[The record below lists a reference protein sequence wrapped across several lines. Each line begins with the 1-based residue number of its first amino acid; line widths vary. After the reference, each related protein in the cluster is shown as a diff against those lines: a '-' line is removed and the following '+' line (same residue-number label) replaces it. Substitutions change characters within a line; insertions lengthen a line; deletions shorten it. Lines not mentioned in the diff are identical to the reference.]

1 MKALDKHGKELFEG
15 DFVNTSDGQR
25 GQVIIIEGDKVFV
38 RFKEYIEI
46 GDVVENIMYDAN
58 ILERI

>member
-1 MKALDKHGKELFEG
+1 MKALDKNGKELLEG
-15 DFVNTSDGQR
+15 DLVNTADGQR

-38 RFKEYIEI
+38 RFKNYVEI
-46 GDVVENIMYDAN
+46 GEVIENIMYDAN